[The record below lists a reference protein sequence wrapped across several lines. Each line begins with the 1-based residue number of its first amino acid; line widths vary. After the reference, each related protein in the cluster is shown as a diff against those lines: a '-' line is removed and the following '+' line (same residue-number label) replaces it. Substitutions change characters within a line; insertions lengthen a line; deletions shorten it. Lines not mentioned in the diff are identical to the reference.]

1 VEPPPSLDS
10 AFKIEPKQC
19 MVGPRSVC
27 NFTVTFDPSKGSAG
41 AFKSIILAS
50 PELSNDEIE
59 I

>member
-1 VEPPPSLDS
+1 
-10 AFKIEPKQC
+10 

-27 NFTVTFDPSKGSAG
+27 NFTVTFDPSNGYAG

>member
-1 VEPPPSLDS
+1 
-10 AFKIEPKQC
+10 
-19 MVGPRSVC
+19 MVGPRSFC

-41 AFKSIILAS
+41 VFKSIILAS